1 MERRTF
7 LQLLS
12 LAGVGSLVQPNGLWA
27 NTLPSGGLKAIDF
40 GKDFKWGVAT
50 AAYQIEGAHLLDG
63 KGPSI
68 WDEFTA
74 QKGKIKNGENGNVAC
89 DFYHSY
95 PQDLA
100 LLKSL
105 NMDVFRFSAAWSR
118 VLPDGIGKVNQKGID
133 FYHRVIDQCLELGLD
148 PWMTIYHWD
157 LPAALQKKG
166 GWENREILNW
176 FNEYANLLTKTYGD
190 KVKNWMVLNE
200 PAAFTGVGYLIGYH
214 APGKR
219 GFGHFLPAAHHA
231 TMCQAEG
238 GRIIRAN
245 VQNANVGT
253 TFSCAPIMP
262 WKSEERDGKSMERWN
277 VMLNRLFIEPALGM
291 GYPVESWPVLKKME
305 KHILPGDLEKLPFD
319 FDFIGVQNYT
329 REIVKK
335 NNLIPYMKGMEIK
348 PKNRGVKETTE
359 MGWEVYP
366 EGIYKILKQ
375 FASYKGVNKIYVTEN
390 GAAFTDQVENGR
402 VKDDKR
408 VKYYQDY
415 LQQVLRA
422 KQEGV
427 NVAGYFC
434 WTFLDNFEWA
444 EGYHPRFGLVHV
456 DFNSQKRT
464 VKDSGLWFQE
474 FLAGDK

>member
-1 MERRTF
+1 MDRRLF
-7 LQLLS
+7 LQLIS
-12 LAGVGSLVQPNGLWA
+12 LAGAGTLLPTNSFLAQNLLA
-27 NTLPSGGLKAIDF
+27 NPLKASDF
-40 GKDFKWGVAT
+40 GRDFKWGVAT

-63 KGPSI
+63 KGLSI
-68 WDEFTA
+68 WDEFTSK
-74 QKGKIKNGENGNVAC
+74 KGKIKNGENGNIAC

-95 PQDLA
+95 QSDLQ

-118 VLPDGIGKVNQKGID
+118 ILPEGTGKINQKGID
-133 FYHRVIDQCLELGLD
+133 FYHKVIDSCLELGME

-157 LPAALQKKG
+157 LPAALQAKG
-166 GWENREILNW
+166 GWENREILGW
-176 FNEYANLLTKTYGD
+176 FNEYANVLTKNYGD

-219 GFGHFLPAAHHA
+219 GFSHFLPAAHHA
-231 TMCQAEG
+231 AMCQAEG
-238 GRIIRAN
+238 GRIIRTNVKDAN
-245 VQNANVGT
+245 IGT
-253 TFSCAPIMP
+253 TFSCSPVMP
-262 WKSEERDGKSMERWN
+262 WKDEKRDGKSMERWD

-291 GYPVESWPVLKKME
+291 GYPIESWPVLKRME
-305 KHILPGDLEKLPFD
+305 KHIQTGDLEKLAFD

-329 REIVKK
+329 REIVKR

-375 FASYKGVNKIYVTEN
+375 FGAYKGIKKIYVTEN
-390 GAAFTDQVENGR
+390 GAAFPDKVENDR
-402 VKDDKR
+402 VHDEKR
-408 VKYYQDY
+408 TQYYKDY
-415 LQQVLRA
+415 LAQVLRA
-422 KQEGV
+422 KNEGV

-434 WTFLDNFEWA
+434 WTFLDNFEWS
-444 EGYHPRFGLVHV
+444 EGFYPRFGLVHV
-456 DFNSQKRT
+456 NFETQKRT
-464 VKDSGLWFQE
+464 IKDSGLWFKE
-474 FLAGDK
+474 FLKS

>member
-1 MERRTF
+1 
-7 LQLLS
+7 
-12 LAGVGSLVQPNGLWA
+12 
-27 NTLPSGGLKAIDF
+27 
-40 GKDFKWGVAT
+40 
-50 AAYQIEGAHLLDG
+50 
-63 KGPSI
+63 
-68 WDEFTA
+68 
-74 QKGKIKNGENGNVAC
+74 
-89 DFYHSY
+89 
-95 PQDLA
+95 
-100 LLKSL
+100 
-105 NMDVFRFSAAWSR
+105 
-118 VLPDGIGKVNQKGID
+118 
-133 FYHRVIDQCLELGLD
+133 
-148 PWMTIYHWD
+148 
-157 LPAALQKKG
+157 
-166 GWENREILNW
+166 
-176 FNEYANLLTKTYGD
+176 
-190 KVKNWMVLNE
+190 
-200 PAAFTGVGYLIGYH
+200 
-214 APGKR
+214 
-219 GFGHFLPAAHHA
+219 
-231 TMCQAEG
+231 
-238 GRIIRAN
+238 
-245 VQNANVGT
+245 
-253 TFSCAPIMP
+253 MP